1 MRTTLMTVTEWE
13 KARKRE
19 LFKALAYLLF
29 FGAMIIIGYWLGGRN
44 HR

>member
-1 MRTTLMTVTEWE
+1 MKNQLMSVTEWE

-29 FGAMIIIGYWLGGRN
+29 FGSMLLLGYWLGGRN